1 MRILIEYSDVIPI
14 QLYGHHHTDTFK
26 LIRDKNGNVVSVGIL
41 APAVTPW
48 ISTLAPETGGNNPSV
63 RLFKYETESG
73 KVSNL
78 GFNVRK

>member
-73 KVSNL
+73 KVSN
-78 GFNVRK
+78 